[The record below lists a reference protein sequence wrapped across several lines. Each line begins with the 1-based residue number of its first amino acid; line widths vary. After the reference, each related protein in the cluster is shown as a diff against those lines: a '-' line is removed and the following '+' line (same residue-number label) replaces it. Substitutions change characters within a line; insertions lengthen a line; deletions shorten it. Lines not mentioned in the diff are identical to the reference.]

1 MAIYHNSVSIIQRSA
16 GKSSVAAAAYRSGQK
31 LKDERTGL
39 IHDYTRKSGVDHSVI
54 LTPVAADWITD
65 RQQLWNQVE
74 VTEKRGDS
82 QLAREITLAI
92 PIELNREDKIKL
104 VCEYVQ
110 GNFVALG
117 MVADVNFH
125 GMDSD
130 NPHAHIM
137 VSLRDLKIDEQGVV
151 SFGNKNREWNH
162 KNLLVKNRSDWAKL
176 ANEYLVSAGFSNI
189 QIDHRSNADRG
200 IEALPQ
206 IHLGV
211 HVAAMRRKGIVSER
225 SNEYDRIDAT
235 NHGIREKLEQIY
247 ESESATRDLEQQL
260 VNFDRRV
267 SNRNQSYEKIE
278 IPKLVTKPSEPE
290 RIKWSLKKN
299 FDPQLVNFILE
310 TADRLGTDCYTA
322 GNYQV
327 QISEEQIEVKY
338 NNNVAMIVYPN
349 ICEALPIDYS
359 FTVQQYQLGL
369 RKSLNVLVASL
380 EQQREQAQA
389 KEWEQQRQTELQQ
402 LEQLEQRQP
411 ELELSRD
418 IIVIDDSEIINDSKI
433 IDNSELIIDDSQII
447 IDDSEI
453 IIDDHKPLLNK
464 NLSRKRLNAL
474 E

>member
-1 MAIYHNSVSIIQRSA
+1 MAIYHNSVSLVQRSA

-39 IHDYTRKSGVDHSVI
+39 IHDYTRKSGVNHSVI
-54 LTPVAADWITD
+54 LTPVDADWISD

-74 VTEKRGDS
+74 ATEKRGDS

-225 SNEYDRIDAT
+225 SNEYDRIDVA
-235 NHGIREKLEQIY
+235 NHGIREKLEQIF
-247 ESESATRDLEQQL
+247 ESECATHDLEEQL

-278 IPKLVTKPSEPE
+278 FTPKPVAKPSEPE
-290 RIKWSLKKN
+290 RIKWSLKKDI
-299 FDPQLVNFILE
+299 DPQLVRTLLE
-310 TADRLGTDCYTA
+310 IGDRMGTNYKA
-322 GNYQV
+322 GNYQI
-327 QISEEQIEVKY
+327 QIHIAQKEIKIKY
-338 NNNVAMIVYPN
+338 QDNVAMIVY
-349 ICEALPIDYS
+349 ISTCEALLIDRS
-359 FTVQQYQLGL
+359 F
-369 RKSLNVLVASL
+369 SL
-380 EQQREQAQA
+380 EQYQVGLA
-389 KEWEQQRQTELQQ
+389 K
-402 LEQLEQRQP
+402 
-411 ELELSRD
+411 S
-418 IIVIDDSEIINDSKI
+418 INISSPIKC
-433 IDNSELIIDDSQII
+433 
-447 IDDSEI
+447 
-453 IIDDHKPLLNK
+453 P
-464 NLSRKRLNAL
+464 
-474 E
+474 